1 MNILLLSQFFSTTRG
16 GGEYFFNLVAKNL
29 AANNHNVWVIA
40 NKIAAEEYKNHKN
53 IRLILVPP
61 TLQYKGG
68 MPPGFSDN
76 IRYSFN
82 AFLKGWKIIKKENI
96 DIIHSNNFA
105 PALAGSVL
113 SFFTN
118 KPHITTIHDIFS
130 LYGKNFWKKWGEQN
144 DVSKMNVLLAPYFE
158 KQMIKLKHACIQT
171 VSETTKDDLIKFGV
185 KTPIYVIHNSV
196 QTIQSNRTQKTNPFQ
211 FIYVGRLVFYKNLE
225 VVFKALSIVKK
236 TEPKVKLIIAGDGP
250 MKNNLETLSKKMEID
265 TNVEFKGY
273 VSEEEKEKLIASSSA
288 MVFPSLYEGFGIVIL
303 EAFAQN
309 KPVIVSDVKP
319 LSDIVTHEQTGYV
332 VNPFDENLWA
342 NFLLKIIKNQN
353 QAVTIGKNG
362 HELLNE
368 KYGQDSMYQ
377 KIIEMYNFVHESKP
391 KSSS

>member
-1 MNILLLSQFFSTTRG
+1 LNILLLSQFFSTTRG

-342 NFLLKIIKNQN
+342 NFLLKIINNQN

>member
-1 MNILLLSQFFSTTRG
+1 M
-16 GGEYFFNLVAKNL
+16 
-29 AANNHNVWVIA
+29 
-40 NKIAAEEYKNHKN
+40 
-53 IRLILVPP
+53 
-61 TLQYKGG
+61 
-68 MPPGFSDN
+68 
-76 IRYSFN
+76 
-82 AFLKGWKIIKKENI
+82 II
-96 DIIHSNNFA
+96 
-105 PALAGSVL
+105 V
-113 SFFTN
+113 
-118 KPHITTIHDIFS
+118 
-130 LYGKNFWKKWGEQN
+130 
-144 DVSKMNVLLAPYFE
+144 
-158 KQMIKLKHACIQT
+158 
-171 VSETTKDDLIKFGV
+171 
-185 KTPIYVIHNSV
+185 
-196 QTIQSNRTQKTNPFQ
+196 
-211 FIYVGRLVFYKNLE
+211 
-225 VVFKALSIVKK
+225 
-236 TEPKVKLIIAGDGP
+236 GDGP
-250 MKNNLETLSKKMEID
+250 MKNNLEILSKKMEID

-309 KPVIVSDVKP
+309 KPVLVSDVKP

-342 NFLLKIIKNQN
+342 NFLLKIINNQN